1 MKNIRF
7 KRFITCIISCIMF
20 IGGLTVY
27 ADTVDSKILHRET
40 VYLESSDYRE
50 ITCNCLFTENKI
62 TFNLMWENKKDAYN
76 SAYKDY
82 RYRADEYGV
91 PRVSIKYDDTKF
103 NISASANKYSF
114 RYAEDNN
121 IYEEYYFDNR
131 NYNVSYLDI
140 ELVPVQDDYIISDSD
155 IFELAGV
162 FNTKNR
168 SYTGKYVIIN
178 CGEFVEYNI
187 NQYIGASKCVVQSS
201 SEFGDINFDG
211 SIDAKDAQQ
220 LLSFYVSNL
229 SGKDV
234 GTLIQYTG
242 NDKTSMS
249 QNEIDSMFDFKTV
262 LIDNCNEFA
271 ERIYYLASKWVYL
284 NTTGTGVVCDIP
296 EDVSDDVINDV
307 NKSVNYDNIDG
318 FAWATIEFGGTNSI
332 WASPYG
338 FIDPDSDAV
347 CTWSFLQ
354 EYNNMTAFHRLMY
367 YLSATTNDET
377 RKYTNALVEFNE
389 DGTVKGVAIQDSNNY
404 LGCYPN
410 KMTLDNY
417 NNLDSHDAQRALA
430 YSYS

>member
-7 KRFITCIISCIMF
+7 KRFIACIISCIMF

-40 VYLESSDYRE
+40 VYLESSDYKE

-62 TFNLMWENKKDAYN
+62 TFNLMWENRKDAYN
-76 SAYKDY
+76 SAYNDY

-103 NISASANKYSF
+103 NISTSANKYSF

-121 IYEEYYFDNR
+121 IYEEYYLDSR
-131 NYNVSYLDI
+131 NYNISYLDI
-140 ELVPVQDDYIISDSD
+140 ELVPVQNDYIISDSD

-168 SYTGKYVIIN
+168 SYTGNYVIIG
-178 CGEFVEYNI
+178 CGEFAEYNV
-187 NQYIGASKCVVQSS
+187 NQYIAASNCVVQSPS
-201 SEFGDINFDG
+201 KFGDINFDG

-220 LLSFYVSNL
+220 LLSYYVCNL
-229 SGKDV
+229 CGKDV
-234 GTLIQYTG
+234 GTLIHYTG
-242 NDKTSMS
+242 NDKTSMK
-249 QNEIDSMFDFKTV
+249 QDEIDAMFDFKTV

-284 NTTGTGVVCDIP
+284 STTGTATVCDIP
-296 EDVSDDVINDV
+296 EDVSDDVIANV
-307 NKSVNYDNIDG
+307 NRSVNCYDISAFGECTIPLGHSSG
-318 FAWATIEFGGTNSI
+318 FR
-332 WASPYG
+332 ASPYG
-338 FIDPDSDAV
+338 FIDPDSDAT
-347 CTWSFLQ
+347 CTYSFCQKNCSTFDKL
-354 EYNNMTAFHRLMY
+354 RY

-377 RKYTNALVEFNE
+377 LKYTEVLVKFNL
-389 DGTVKGVAIQDSNNY
+389 DGTVQGVAVQDKNNY

-417 NNLDSHDAQRALA
+417 NKLVLHNAQNALV